1 MNGEDGTFKGAV
13 FVHVWGVIYMYVIYG
28 RVELHLPHSTS
39 LKDKR
44 QIIQS
49 IVARI
54 RKRYSVS
61 ISEVKHHDLW
71 QRSDLGFAAVCNTF
85 GETEAISTAIHDTL
99 LQHENDCQVI
109 AFKDQVVHWD
119 D

>member
-1 MNGEDGTFKGAV
+1 
-13 FVHVWGVIYMYVIYG
+13 MYVVYG

-44 QIIQS
+44 QTIQS

-54 RKRYSVS
+54 RKRFAIS
-61 ISEVKHHDLW
+61 ISEVEHHDLW

-85 GETEAISTAIHDTL
+85 GETDAIISAIDDTL
-99 LQHENDCQVI
+99 LQHEDDCQVI
-109 AFKDQVVHWD
+109 AFNHQVVRCD

>member
-1 MNGEDGTFKGAV
+1 
-13 FVHVWGVIYMYVIYG
+13 MYLIYG
-28 RVELHLPHSTS
+28 RAQLFLPHSSS

-44 QIIQS
+44 QTIQS

-54 RKRYSVS
+54 RKRFS
-61 ISEVKHHDLW
+61 ISICEVEHHELW

-85 GETEAISTAIHDTL
+85 GEADPIIAAISDTL
-99 LQHENDCQVI
+99 VQYDDACQVI
-109 AFKDQVVHWD
+109 AFDHQVVRYD